1 MLNHSQKP
9 HHTFMYLWIAGA
21 AVVLVASMAS
31 YVMQHPRTALAPVVT
46 ETATTT
52 VPAENELTTDTTG
65 VFTLALGE
73 TGTSH
78 GWTITP
84 TALEEDS
91 RCPIDV
97 QCIQAG
103 TVRVSVRVGSSTSES
118 IVGLT
123 TPVAIEGGQITL
135 VKVTPDKNSKNPT
148 KPAEYRFSFLVVA
161 Q

>member
-1 MLNHSQKP
+1 
-9 HHTFMYLWIAGA
+9 MYLWIAGA
-21 AVVLVASMAS
+21 AVVLIVSMAS
-31 YVMQHPRTALAPVVT
+31 YVVQHPRTALAPVVT

-52 VPAENELTTDTTG
+52 PPTENELTTDTTG

-84 TALEEDS
+84 TALVEDS
-91 RCPIDV
+91 RCPADV

-123 TPVAIEGGQITL
+123 TPVATPGGQITL
-135 VKVTPDKNSKNPT
+135 VKVVPENNSKNPT
-148 KPAEYRFSFLVVA
+148 KPAEYRITFLVVA

>member
-1 MLNHSQKP
+1 
-9 HHTFMYLWIAGA
+9 MYLWIAGA
-21 AVVLVASMAS
+21 AVVLIVSMAS
-31 YVMQHPRTALAPVVT
+31 YVMQHPRTALAPVVI

-52 VPAENELTTDTTG
+52 VPTPNELTTDTTG

-84 TALEEDS
+84 TALVEDS
-91 RCPIDV
+91 RCPVDV

-103 TVRVSVRVGSSTSES
+103 TVRVNVRVGSSTSES

-123 TPVAIEGGQITL
+123 TPVTIEGGQITL